1 MRGLQDSVMRRLL
14 KVLGFIITLFLV
26 VAIGVGYYFTSLA
39 LHPAWRLTLE
49 ECPEKRQDWGKGCG
63 NAETNGE
70 FIVAQVEFP
79 AVDADGFATS
89 AWKLL
94 AADNRARV
102 VPAPAGAFRPGGKW
116 AAVFFHGGGAD
127 RREAYRY
134 ARYYLSRGVDYYMPD
149 LVCHGR
155 SACAKNDSLSF
166 GARESRSVKN
176 VHAGLRAAGYTGL
189 IFMGTSVGANSL
201 LIALPEMPDLRA
213 VVAENPMF
221 STERFVLETSAAP
234 AFFPGPYR
242 LFLAHLLAWRGGFPE
257 DEGAAKR
264 IDGLVGPPVFFIHS
278 KEDQLIPYSHTPAL
292 YEIYGGP
299 KELWISETGAHARVW
314 NVNPADYE
322 ARLDAFLNRHALA
335 R

>member
-1 MRGLQDSVMRRLL
+1 MRGLQDRVMRRLL
-14 KVLGFIITLFLV
+14 KVLGLIVALFLL
-26 VAIGVGYYFTSLA
+26 AGIGVGYYFTSLA

-70 FIVAQVEFP
+70 FIVSQVEFP
-79 AVDADGFATS
+79 AVAAGGVATP

-94 AADNRARV
+94 AADNRGRV
-102 VPAPAGAFRPGGKW
+102 APPPAGAFRPGGKW

-155 SACAKNDSLSF
+155 SACAENDGLSF
-166 GARESRSVKN
+166 GARESRSVLN
-176 VHAGLRAAGYTGL
+176 VHAGLRAAGYTNL
-189 IFMGTSVGANSL
+189 IFMGTSIGANSL

-221 STERFVLETSAAP
+221 STERFVLDTSAAP

-242 LFLAHLLAWRGGFPE
+242 LFLAHLLAWRGEFPE

-264 IDGLVGPPVFFIHS
+264 IGGLAGPPVFFIHS
-278 KEDQLIPYSHTPAL
+278 KEDQLIPYTHTPAL
-292 YEIYGGP
+292 HEIYGGP

-322 ARLDAFLNRHALA
+322 SRLDVFLARHAQA